1 MSGGHPEAGHAPGAR
16 PNVPSAQVFNNKQP
30 LLLASFAHPHH
41 LLIPVIPPG
50 SHLVFGPSVW
60 GHDWGPCAGNNRQ
73 LNGMPFVRGD
83 GAAGKAAIYEWER
96 EVRGNCHM
104 LGAPPARVP
113 RAERACRFAAAV
125 RVPLR
130 LWVAGR

>member
-1 MSGGHPEAGHAPGAR
+1 MTGDR
-16 PNVPSAQVFNNKQP
+16 
-30 LLLASFAHPHH
+30 
-41 LLIPVIPPG
+41 
-50 SHLVFGPSVW
+50 
-60 GHDWGPCAGNNRQ
+60 AGNNRE

-96 EVRGNCHM
+96 EVRGTCHM